1 MSFLRPSMLWLLAAV
16 AALVGGYL
24 FMQRRR
30 RHYAVRFTNIE
41 LLDSVAPRRPG
52 WRRHLPATAVGAAL
66 IASVV
71 GLAQP
76 VHATQVPRESAVV
89 MLAIDISGSMS
100 ATDVSPDRLE
110 AAVTAASAFVDDL
123 PAGFQVGLVSFDKTA
138 RVLVQATT
146 DHAAVTAALD
156 QLQLGAG
163 TAAGEGI
170 VAAVDAI
177 AAAQGAAGIQPVSAI
192 TSSGT
197 STAASAADAVPATIV
212 LLSDGATTAG
222 ISVAD
227 ATQQAV
233 DAGIPVSTIT
243 FGTATGTVEIEG
255 QTVSVPPDAA
265 TMSTVAETTGGTA
278 FDAASGAELSS
289 VYSAIQAKVGYTTV
303 ESSLMVWFL
312 GAAMALLVLAVVGS
326 MVWTGRFL

>member
-16 AALVGGYL
+16 AALAGGYL
-24 FMQRRR
+24 LMQRRR

-66 IASVV
+66 IASVI

-89 MLAIDISGSMS
+89 MLAIDVSGSMS

-123 PAGFQVGLVSFDKTA
+123 PDGFQVGLVSFDKEA

-156 QLQLGAG
+156 QLQVGAG

-170 VAAVDAI
+170 VAALDAI
-177 AAAQGAAGIQPVSAI
+177 AAAQGAAGIQPVSAF
-192 TSSGT
+192 TAS
-197 STAASAADAVPATIV
+197 STAAAESVPATIV

-222 ISVAD
+222 ISVED

-243 FGTATGTVEIEG
+243 FGTDAGTVEIEG
-255 QTVSVPPDAA
+255 QAVSVPPDAA
-265 TMSTVAETTGGTA
+265 TMATVAETTGGTA
-278 FDAASGAELSS
+278 FDAASSAELSS
-289 VYSAIQAKVGYTTV
+289 VYEAIQAKVGYT
-303 ESSLMVWFL
+303 EARSSLMVWFL
-312 GAAMALLVLAVVGS
+312 GAAMVLLVLAAVGS